1 MSRFPAVAVLMAA
14 LPLRALSGQWLVGAD
29 VAALRF
35 AAVAEE
41 TSSEGQW
48 TTLTASTAAALRVER
63 QFAQVRLGL
72 GIVHAR
78 AGLAI
83 GDRNL
88 VVEARDV
95 FRLWEFAPEV
105 AVRIAG
111 VGSQPTVWLHAG
123 PLLDVWLPE
132 GDETRSRAGAHAG
145 ASLTFPLLRRVSGT
159 VRVQGSLTPSVFDAD
174 EPPPGF
180 ERRSTRRFEVAVGG
194 RYGL

>member
-1 MSRFPAVAVLMAA
+1 MSRFPAVAVLVAA
-14 LPLRALSGQWLVGAD
+14 LPVRALSGQWLVGAD

-41 TSSEGQW
+41 TSSGGQW

-63 QFAQVRLGL
+63 QFARVRLGL
-72 GIVHAR
+72 GIMHAR
-78 AGLAI
+78 SGLAI
-83 GDRNL
+83 GDRDL
-88 VVEARDV
+88 VVEARNV

-105 AVRIAG
+105 AARIAG
-111 VGSQPTVWLHAG
+111 AGSQPTVWLHAG

-159 VRVQGSLTPSVFDAD
+159 VRVVGSVTPSVFDAD
-174 EPPPGF
+174 ELPVGF
-180 ERRSTRRFEVAVGG
+180 ERRSTRRFEVALGA
-194 RYGL
+194 RYGR